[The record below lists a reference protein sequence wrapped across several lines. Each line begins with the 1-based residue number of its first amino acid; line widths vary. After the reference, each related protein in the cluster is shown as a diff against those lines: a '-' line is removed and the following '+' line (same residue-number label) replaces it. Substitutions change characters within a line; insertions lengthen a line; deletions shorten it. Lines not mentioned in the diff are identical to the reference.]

1 MTVRELFD
9 KMDYD
14 LVYVDN
20 IPCEV
25 LEEQDSIS
33 LFLPN
38 LDENELID
46 IDDDAEVEQHPTYP
60 HIWIVSS
67 VNMTLSFWKR
77 VPVIL

>member
-60 HIWIVSS
+60 HIWIVPSEDT
-67 VNMTLSFWKR
+67 TLSFWKR

>member
-20 IPCEV
+20 VPCEV
-25 LEEQDSIS
+25 LAEQDSIN
-33 LFLPN
+33 LF

-46 IDDDAEVEQHPTYP
+46 IDDDAEVEQHPAYP
-60 HIWIVSS
+60 HMWIVPSED
-67 VNMTLSFWKR
+67 MTLAFWKR